1 MKKIILII
9 VAILICLFL
18 LTIFIFRRTESVCK
32 LLRGEY
38 TTYTWGFGQ
47 TMACGFLKLPNAE
60 NICFYSTECSGDCVV
75 TGDVVQGNVGSCQ
88 RYKLWLFG
96 PNEGTKIEKVR
107 EKWTKEQIDEAYKIF
122 LDYKNSATL
131 QYNK

>member
-32 LLRGEY
+32 LLKGEY
-38 TTYTWGFGQ
+38 TTYTQGIGQ
-47 TMACGFLKLPNAE
+47 TMECGFFKLSDAGK
-60 NICFYSTECSGDCVV
+60 ICFHPTECSGDCVV

-88 RYKLWLFG
+88 RYKLWLFS

-107 EKWTKEQIDEAYKIF
+107 EKWTKEQVDEAYQVF
-122 LDYKNSATL
+122 LENKNISTP
-131 QYNK
+131 Q